1 MDATS
6 VTWGGTPLHVL
17 DHEERLR
24 GCCHS
29 LWHVMDAKPRALLKI
44 PIRELVK
51 AGPNAP
57 LVLVRHVIESEAPR
71 LVDEAE
77 GHRSADNFDIEEY
90 VDQLIKRQLMLVRGQ
105 GALAGLSLVAAEAAA
120 SAEVVGSAGLAA
132 PVAVG
137 GTALVILGDVA
148 TLSYFQIEL
157 SLKIAT
163 AFGHDLGDHQT
174 RAREIIH
181 LHGLEMIGGDN
192 LGPVVGRGGERVLK
206 RILMRYLKGDALKA
220 AKAMFRFVGIKFTR
234 VGLLKLVPFVNVP
247 IGVAIAEVTTRRSAT
262 KARKFYALL
271 APAAERSG

>member
-1 MDATS
+1 
-6 VTWGGTPLHVL
+6 
-17 DHEERLR
+17 
-24 GCCHS
+24 
-29 LWHVMDAKPRALLKI
+29 MDAKPRALLKI

-120 SAEVVGSAGLAA
+120 SAEVVGSAGLAV

-137 GTALVILGDVA
+137 GTALAILGDVA

-181 LHGLEMIGGDN
+181 LHGMEMIGGDN
-192 LGPVVGRGGERVLK
+192 LGPVVGKGGERVLK
-206 RILMRYLKGDALKA
+206 RLLMRYLKGDALKA

-234 VGLLKLVPFVNVP
+234 IGLLKLVPFVNVP
-247 IGVAIAEVTTRRSAT
+247 IGVAIAEFTTRRSAN

-271 APAAERSG
+271 PPAAERSG